1 MLRLSVLLSVVA
13 MSLLGCHRFDLYLIS
28 NFFPVGQLS
37 VANFRIAY
45 TRCYLNVNRKML
57 DWDCCNLSFHEH
69 RRKFYAIEV
78 LKFVDHDKEELF
90 LQI

>member
-1 MLRLSVLLSVVA
+1 
-13 MSLLGCHRFDLYLIS
+13 
-28 NFFPVGQLS
+28 
-37 VANFRIAY
+37 
-45 TRCYLNVNRKML
+45 ML